1 MNMRHFVAVI
11 LCLMVLSGCGAVAP
25 QTEEKPIVVETI
37 GPLGAL
43 LREIVGDA
51 VKVET
56 LMPPGASPH
65 TFEPKPSDLV
75 NASKARLIVAN
86 GVLDDWVTK
95 VAGGVEVVKLFDA
108 MMIISSYAPIFDDEN
123 NKGELFEINPHYFID
138 PIPIKIFLYTLEA
151 KLSEKYPEIT
161 GLSERVKKLTLDL
174 DLVVSNWKAKFA
186 NLKGKKFFATHATY
200 PYLARTIGMGY
211 AGAVQEFPGREP
223 TPAWIAQLDK
233 RAKDEGVGYIIIE
246 PELPNQAAE
255 TIAKEA
261 GLTVI
266 RLSPNTAEGTYTK
279 YIEDLLSTIYKA
291 MK

>member
-1 MNMRHFVAVI
+1 MRHFVAVI
-11 LCLMVLSGCGAVAP
+11 LCLVVLSGCGAVVP
-25 QTEEKPIVVETI
+25 QTEEKPIIVATI

-43 LREIVGDA
+43 LREIVGDV

-65 TFEPKPSDLV
+65 TFEPKPSDLM

-86 GVLDDWVTK
+86 GVLDDWATK
-95 VAGGVEVVKLFDA
+95 VAGGVEVVKLYEA

-123 NKGELFEINPHYFID
+123 KKGEQIEAINPHYFID
-138 PIPIKIFLYTLEA
+138 PAAIKIFLYTLEV
-151 KLSEKYPEIT
+151 KLSEKYPEIA
-161 GLSERVKKLTLDL
+161 GLSERIKKLSSDL
-174 DLVVSNWKAKFA
+174 DLTVFKWKDNFA

-223 TPAWIAQLDK
+223 TPAWVAQLDK

-255 TIAKEA
+255 TIAEEA
-261 GLTVI
+261 GLAVI
-266 RLSPNTAEGTYTK
+266 RLSPNVAEGTYTK
-279 YIEDLLSTIYKA
+279 YIDDLLSTIYKA